1 MDQFFLAITV
11 LFHPVDTFR
20 MIQMDRRRFHYLP
33 PVVLLLLAFAA
44 RMFYLYQVHFPLTE
58 LDVWNTTLWIEAVKF
73 LLPIVTWIVA
83 LSAITAVMG
92 GQSLFREILLAVS
105 LAFVPYLVFSPL
117 LACLSRILCGEER
130 ALYLLLSA
138 GIWLWV
144 GLLIWNS
151 FRVMNSYTPWQAT
164 GVVALTV
171 VGMAILWAICVLIY
185 ALGNQLLD
193 FFTGI
198 LAEIRIRF
206 MQ

>member
-92 GQSLFREILLAVS
+92 GQSLFREILIATS
-105 LAFVPYLVFSPL
+105 LAFVPYTLVSV
-117 LACLSRILCGEER
+117 A
-130 ALYLLLSA
+130 AALLSHVMSRSELFFFNMILVVMWAWVVVLIIA
-138 GIWLWV
+138 GIYTMNDYSARKTLV
-144 GLLIWNS
+144 VILMSVVAVFLIWLI
-151 FRVMNSYTPWQAT
+151 V
-164 GVVALTV
+164 
-171 VGMAILWAICVLIY
+171 ILVYSLI
-185 ALGNQLLD
+185 NQIVD
-193 FFTGI
+193 FIAGI
-198 LAEIRIRF
+198 VQEVRMKTR
-206 MQ
+206 